1 MRGPLKP
8 PGAHWHPGL
17 TAPHT
22 RVIDP
27 VKDADPETVFNDG
40 IAWLTQLMTDVAQS
54 LNGVA
59 LQGALPVEFGYDAA
73 GRGPRLAISRSA
85 GRLLGYSLYET
96 NGADVTVNF
105 YDNDQGT
112 TEGTDVWHAKAT
124 ANSVTN
130 LLDIRAS
137 FSVGLSVEFV
147 TTTGKIRGVALLGG
161 VD

>member
-1 MRGPLKP
+1 MGSLKA

-17 TAPHT
+17 TAPRT
-22 RVIDP
+22 RVVDP
-27 VKDADPETVFNDG
+27 VKDADPETVFTDG

-59 LQGALPVEFGYDAA
+59 LQGALPVPFGWDKD
-73 GRGPRLAISRSA
+73 GRGPRLKISSSA

-96 NGADVTVNF
+96 AGHDVVVNF
-105 YDNDQGT
+105 YDNDLGT
-112 TEGTDVWHAKAT
+112 TDGADVWHADAT
-124 ANSVTN
+124 ANTVTN

-137 FSVGLSVEFV
+137 FSIGLSVEFV
-147 TTTGKIRGVALLGG
+147 TTGGQVRGIALLGG